1 MSNEEIEKLREI
13 FAQKLSKLLAD
24 SDMNQADLANMLG
37 VSESTVGKWILK
49 KALPRMSIIE
59 KLSVIFNRPK
69 AYFYDDS
76 EDRQTYYLNPE
87 TAQLAQEI
95 HDNPD
100 LRILMDASRK
110 LSPDDIK
117 FVVDLVSRMK
127 KGLIL

>member
-1 MSNEEIEKLREI
+1 MSNEEIEKLREL
-13 FAQKLSKLLAD
+13 FAQRLSKLLTD
-24 SDMNQADLANMLG
+24 NDMTQADLANMLG

-49 KALPRMSIIE
+49 KAFPRMSIIE

-117 FVVDLVSRMK
+117 FVVDLVTRMK
-127 KGLIL
+127 KD

>member
-13 FAQKLSKLLAD
+13 FSKRLSKLLVD
-24 SDMNQADLANMLG
+24 SEMTQSDLASMLG
-37 VSESTVGKWILK
+37 VSESTVGKWLLK
-49 KALPRMSIIE
+49 KAFPRMNIIE

-69 AYFYDDS
+69 AYFYDDQ
-76 EDRQTYYLNPE
+76 EERQTYYLNPE

-110 LSPDDIK
+110 LSPEDIR

-127 KGLIL
+127 KD

>member
-110 LSPDDIK
+110 LSPEDIR

-127 KGLIL
+127 KD

>member
-1 MSNEEIEKLREI
+1 MSNEEIEKLRDI
-13 FAQKLSKLLAD
+13 FAKRLSTLLTN
-24 SDMNQADLANMLG
+24 SDMTQSDLASMLG
-37 VSESTVGKWILK
+37 VSESTVGKWLLK
-49 KALPRMSIIE
+49 KAFPRMSIIE

-69 AYFYDDS
+69 AYFYDDQ

-110 LSPDDIK
+110 LSPEDIR
-117 FVVDLVSRMK
+117 FVVDLVTRMK
-127 KGLIL
+127 KD

>member
-24 SDMNQADLANMLG
+24 SDMNQAELANMLG

-110 LSPDDIK
+110 LSPEDIR

-127 KGLIL
+127 KD

>member
-1 MSNEEIEKLREI
+1 MSNEEIEKLREL
-13 FAQKLSKLLAD
+13 FAQRLSKLLAD
-24 SDMNQADLANMLG
+24 NDMTQADLANMLG

-49 KALPRMSIIE
+49 KAFPRMSIIE
-59 KLSVIFNRPK
+59 KLSVIFKRPK
-69 AYFYDDS
+69 AYFYDDH

-110 LSPDDIK
+110 LTPDDIK

-127 KGLIL
+127 KD

>member
-13 FAQKLSKLLAD
+13 FAQKLSKLLTD
-24 SDMNQADLANMLG
+24 SDMTQADLANMLG

-49 KALPRMSIIE
+49 KAFPRMSIIE

-69 AYFYDDS
+69 AYFYDDH
-76 EDRQTYYLNPE
+76 EERQTYYLNPE

-117 FVVDLVSRMK
+117 FVVDLVTRMK
-127 KGLIL
+127 KD

>member
-1 MSNEEIEKLREI
+1 MSNEEIEKLREL
-13 FAQKLSKLLAD
+13 FAQRLSKLLAD
-24 SDMNQADLANMLG
+24 NDMTQADLANMLG

-49 KALPRMSIIE
+49 KAFPRMSIIE

-69 AYFYDDS
+69 AYFYDDN

-127 KGLIL
+127 KD

>member
-1 MSNEEIEKLREI
+1 
-13 FAQKLSKLLAD
+13 
-24 SDMNQADLANMLG
+24 
-37 VSESTVGKWILK
+37 
-49 KALPRMSIIE
+49 MSIIE

-69 AYFYDDS
+69 AYFYDDH
-76 EDRQTYYLNPE
+76 EDRQTYYFNPE

-127 KGLIL
+127 KD

>member
-117 FVVDLVSRMK
+117 FVVDLVTRMK
-127 KGLIL
+127 KD

>member
-13 FAQKLSKLLAD
+13 FAQKLSKLLTD

-76 EDRQTYYLNPE
+76 EGRQTYYLNPE

-127 KGLIL
+127 KD

>member
-1 MSNEEIEKLREI
+1 MSNEEIEKLREL
-13 FAQKLSKLLAD
+13 FAQRLSKLLAD
-24 SDMNQADLANMLG
+24 NDMTQADLANMLG

-49 KALPRMSIIE
+49 KAFPRMSIIE

-117 FVVDLVSRMK
+117 FVVDLVTRMK
-127 KGLIL
+127 KD

>member
-1 MSNEEIEKLREI
+1 MSNEEIEKLREL
-13 FAQKLSKLLAD
+13 FAQRLSKLLAD
-24 SDMNQADLANMLG
+24 NDMTQADLANMLG

-49 KALPRMSIIE
+49 KAFPRMSIIE

-127 KGLIL
+127 KD

>member
-1 MSNEEIEKLREI
+1 MSNEEIEKLREL
-13 FAQKLSKLLAD
+13 FAQRLSKLLTD
-24 SDMNQADLANMLG
+24 NDMTQADLANMLG

-49 KALPRMSIIE
+49 KAFPRMSIIE
-59 KLSVIFNRPK
+59 KISVIFNRPK
-69 AYFYDDS
+69 AYFYYDN

-127 KGLIL
+127 KD

>member
-13 FAQKLSKLLAD
+13 FAQKLSKLLTD

-117 FVVDLVSRMK
+117 FVVDLVTRMK
-127 KGLIL
+127 KD

>member
-13 FAQKLSKLLAD
+13 FSKRLSKLLVD
-24 SDMNQADLANMLG
+24 NEMTQSDLASMLG
-37 VSESTVGKWILK
+37 VSESTVGKWLLK
-49 KALPRMSIIE
+49 KAFPRMNIIE

-69 AYFYDDS
+69 AYFYDDQ
-76 EDRQTYYLNPE
+76 EERQTYYLNPE

-110 LSPDDIK
+110 LSPEDIR

-127 KGLIL
+127 KD